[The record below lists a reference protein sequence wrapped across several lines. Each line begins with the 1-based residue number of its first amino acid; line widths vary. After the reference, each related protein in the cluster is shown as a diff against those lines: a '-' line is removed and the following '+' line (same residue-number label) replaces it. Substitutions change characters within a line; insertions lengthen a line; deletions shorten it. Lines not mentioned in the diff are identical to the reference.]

1 MSSGKKAQPLSEAKS
16 LSRKEQLW
24 LPGTPEK
31 SSFQGSFYQPR
42 TPQRHNVSIAD
53 GMIHTTVAQLDNVPL
68 KSMSNW
74 PISVLSRSLFLA
86 HESMTLCGLGAGELC
101 QVLVDGDERG
111 IYWTWPQSSAEEKIE
126 ALMTWEAIC
135 SLCLLS
141 GDDPTI
147 VTIKKW
153 TESPLTTELLQ
164 LRAKNEKDVDFL
176 AHAAFQTVT
185 ALTCKN
191 TIITE
196 STNVVI
202 NYYGRVIP
210 LLVDHIVPSCGEV
223 VKSLDSVVRKL
234 EGINLN
240 FSHLENESDRGLAT
254 STPCKQDSKSILSKL
269 YYLITEKT
277 QLQFKSSMCDD
288 SIKEKEIA
296 TAKDILDNIGGL
308 NEEMEVIRQAS
319 KTVLGPK
326 PSRYVTTNVLCNSQN
341 HLTYQLEENSL
352 SQNYLAIIF
361 DSKVICRYSS
371 SWRLGFRKNSAWQI
385 VTGNFKPKKF
395 HLSERH

>member
-16 LSRKEQLW
+16 LSRKDQLW

-53 GMIHTTVAQLDNVPL
+53 GTINTTVAQLDNIPL

-74 PISVLSRSLFLA
+74 PISVLCRSLFLA
-86 HESMTLCGLGAGELC
+86 HESMTLCGLGAGEPC
-101 QVLVDGDERG
+101 QVLVDDEERG
-111 IYWTWPQSSAEEKIE
+111 IYWAWPQSSSEEKIE

-141 GDDPTI
+141 GDDPTV

-153 TESPLTTELLQ
+153 TETPLTTDLLK
-164 LRAKNEKDVDFL
+164 LRVKNEKDLEFL
-176 AHAAFQTVT
+176 AHPAFQTVT

-191 TIITE
+191 TVITE
-196 STNVVI
+196 STTVVI
-202 NYYGRVIP
+202 NYYGRVVP
-210 LLVDHIVPSCGEV
+210 LLIDQIIPSAGEA

-254 STPCKQDSKSILSKL
+254 STPCKQDKKSTSSKL

-277 QLQFKSSMCDD
+277 LLQFKTNISDEATE
-288 SIKEKEIA
+288 EKEIA
-296 TAKDILDNIGGL
+296 SAKDILDNIGGL
-308 NEEMEVIRQAS
+308 NEEMEIIRQAS

-326 PSRYVTTNVLCNSQN
+326 PSRCVTESELK
-341 HLTYQLEENSL
+341 
-352 SQNYLAIIF
+352 
-361 DSKVICRYSS
+361 DVI
-371 SWRLGFRKNSAWQI
+371 
-385 VTGNFKPKKF
+385 V
-395 HLSERH
+395 